1 MYAKI
6 RGTVLHGVEAFPV
19 TVEVNVGKGLGY
31 FITGQPDDGVRES
44 LSRIEVA
51 IKSTGFSMPREKLS
65 VNLSPA
71 HVRKTGAGF
80 DLPIAIGILLA
91 SGQVVDLGKLKD
103 YILAGELGLDGS
115 LYPVRG
121 ALCMAYQALKDGIRG
136 LVLPV
141 VSAREA
147 ALLKGIE
154 VIGVRHLREVLDF
167 IQKDLVL
174 PVGPTDTFSSDMGP
188 PEGLADF
195 RDVRGQPRVK
205 RALEIAAAGG
215 HNILLIGPPGV
226 GKSMLAKR
234 LPSILPPMSP
244 GEVLETTRIYSV
256 VGNGESLQGLI
267 TARPFRNPHHTAS
280 DVALAGGGSL
290 PLPGEISLAHNGV
303 LFLDELYE
311 FKRSAIEVLR
321 QPLEEGCI
329 RIARA
334 KMSLE
339 YPASF
344 MLVAAMN
351 PCFCGYFGHPTRPCI
366 CSKRALEFYRQK
378 ASGPLLERIDLH
390 VEAESLPLA
399 DLMNL
404 RERNES
410 SADIRERVIGAR
422 DIQSGRYEG
431 LKGVHCNAQMPEQ
444 DMESYCRLERYAK
457 NFLLKKIDEL
467 QLSARSYNRILKL
480 SRTIADLAGS
490 DTIEL
495 EHGAEAVGLRCLDR
509 AIGGVKSKSGH

>member
-6 RGTVLHGVEAFPV
+6 RGTVLHGVDAFPV
-19 TVEVNVGKGLGY
+19 TVEVNVAMGIGY
-31 FITGQPDDGVRES
+31 FITGQPDDSVREC

-51 IKSTGFSMPREKLS
+51 IKSMGLRMPREKLS

-80 DLPIAIGILLA
+80 DLPIAMGILLA
-91 SGQVVDLGKLKD
+91 SGQIEDRGQLED
-103 YILAGELGLDGS
+103 YILAGELGLDGRI
-115 LYPVRG
+115 YPVPG
-121 ALCMAYQALKDGIRG
+121 ALCIAYQAAKEQIRG
-136 LVLPV
+136 LILP
-141 VSAREA
+141 AANAGEA

-154 VIGVRHLREVLDF
+154 VYGVAHLRELLDF
-167 IQKDLVL
+167 VRKGKPLQRVAPAMDSVSRD
-174 PVGPTDTFSSDMGP
+174 VD
-188 PEGLADF
+188 EGLPDF
-195 RDVRGQPRVK
+195 RDVRGQIRVK

-215 HNILLIGPPGV
+215 HNTLLVGPPGV

-234 LPSILPPMSP
+234 LPSILPPMTAS
-244 GEVLETTRIYSV
+244 EVLETTRIYSV
-256 VGNGESLQGLI
+256 AGNGEPLQGLV

-321 QPLEEGCI
+321 QPLEEGKV

-351 PCFCGYFGHPTRPCI
+351 PCYCGYYGHPTRRCT
-366 CSKRALEFYRQK
+366 CSKKALEYYRRK

-390 VEAESLPLA
+390 VEAESLPVRE
-399 DLMNL
+399 LMQ
-404 RERNES
+404 
-410 SADIRERVIGAR
+410 SAGNQEASAVIRQRVILAR
-422 DIQSGRYEG
+422 EMQSRRYQG
-431 LKGVHCNAQMPEQ
+431 LYGVHCNAQMPEQ
-444 DMESYCRLERYAK
+444 DLDRFCPIESHARK
-457 NFLLKKIDEL
+457 FLFQKIDEL
-467 QLSARSYNRILKL
+467 QLSARSYSRILKL

-490 DTIEL
+490 ATIEL
-495 EHGAEAVGLRCLDR
+495 EQVAEAVHFRCWDR
-509 AIGGVKSKSGH
+509 PVEGKKNKMSE